1 MFGPFEV
8 GQGTIQKLS
17 LTYHHSNMIF
27 FQSLVDAMM
36 EQNVDL
42 IVLEGMGR
50 AIHTN
55 LYARFQC
62 ETLKVA
68 VLKNRW
74 LAQRLGGEMFAVI
87 FKYENAQI
95 I

>member
-8 GQGTIQKLS
+8 GQGTIQKLY
-17 LTYHHSNMIF
+17 LTCHRSNLIF

-87 FKYENAQI
+87 FKYENALI
-95 I
+95 K

>member
-1 MFGPFEV
+1 MCL
-8 GQGTIQKLS
+8 LS
-17 LTYHHSNMIF
+17 L
-27 FQSLVDAMM
+27 QSLVDAMI
-36 EQNVDL
+36 EQEVDL

-55 LYARFQC
+55 LYAKFKC
-62 ETLKVA
+62 ECLKVA

-87 FKYENAQI
+87 FKYEKGASNEDQVSVVESDQQ
-95 I
+95 